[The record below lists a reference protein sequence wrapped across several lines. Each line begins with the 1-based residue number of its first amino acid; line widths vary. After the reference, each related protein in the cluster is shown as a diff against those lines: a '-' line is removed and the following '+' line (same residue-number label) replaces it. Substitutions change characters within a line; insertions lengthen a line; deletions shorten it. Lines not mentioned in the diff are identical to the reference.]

1 MTLSDHKASGGFC
14 ECCGVP
20 FPCSTARRAVEGWL
34 GRVRQ
39 GSSGNPG
46 PHAAGTPRGAGPVGR
61 DRAHG
66 VLARIPAARR
76 SADNTDDAPGPR
88 RP

>member
-39 GSSGNPG
+39 ASSGN
-46 PHAAGTPRGAGPVGR
+46 AGTPGSPGPVAR

-66 VLARIPAARR
+66 VLARIPAARK
-76 SADNTDDAPGPR
+76 SADNADTTDDAPGPR

>member
-20 FPCSTARRAVEGWL
+20 FPCSTARRAVESWL
-34 GRVRQ
+34 GRVR
-39 GSSGNPG
+39 STDLMTPAETPG
-46 PHAAGTPRGAGPVGR
+46 ERRPVAR

-66 VLARIPAARR
+66 ALARIPLART
-76 SADNTDDAPGPR
+76 SPDNEADARGSIRPGS
-88 RP
+88 